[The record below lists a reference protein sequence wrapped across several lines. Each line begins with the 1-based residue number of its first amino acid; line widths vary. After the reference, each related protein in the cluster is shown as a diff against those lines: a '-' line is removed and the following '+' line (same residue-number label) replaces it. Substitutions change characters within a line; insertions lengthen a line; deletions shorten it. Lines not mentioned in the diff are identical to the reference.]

1 MIISFSGL
9 DGSGK
14 STHIR
19 MTVDFLRRRG
29 IRARVIEIYNMS
41 FFSIMGR
48 WLSLISKKHAQSLV
62 VEQFRIEKEVSRK
75 KRFLSLIRRLS
86 FFLDFSVFCIF
97 VKLPAKA
104 VGEYIIC
111 DRYFYDTAIQLYYLG
126 MCSEEFYEKALK
138 RISMPDIP
146 IIILVEPD
154 VAFGR
159 KFEYD
164 ENYFN
169 RKAALYEDVVTKKI
183 NCKVVVSK
191 GMAETQREIEQ
202 IIKAKIDRTEK
213 AG

>member
-1 MIISFSGL
+1 VIISFSGL

-48 WLSLISKKHAQSLV
+48 LLSLISKKHAQRLV
-62 VEQFRIEKEVSRK
+62 VEQFQIEEEVSLK
-75 KRFLSLIRRLS
+75 KRFLSLIRRVS
-86 FFLDFSVFCIF
+86 FFLDVSVFYIF
-97 VKLPAKA
+97 VKLPAKTIR
-104 VGEYIIC
+104 GHIIC
-111 DRYFYDTAIQLYYLG
+111 DRYFYDTVIQLYYLG
-126 MCSEEFYEKALK
+126 MCSKEFYEKGLK
-138 RISMPDIP
+138 WISMPDIP
-146 IIILVEPD
+146 IIILVEPK

-164 ENYFN
+164 ENYFS
-169 RKAALYEDVVTKKI
+169 RKSIFYEDVATKKI

-191 GMAETQREIEQ
+191 GLAETQREIEQ
-202 IIKAKIDRTEK
+202 IIIAKIDKTER